1 MTLWQEVER
10 LLGTDPEYGDAA
22 AIERR
27 VLGRLRVGLTLLAEL
42 TPHNAEPVRRCA
54 AAPDADLRVLS
65 RDPVLRSAFESDL
78 QTVTTQDLQ
87 TVTTQDLQTV
97 TTQDLQTVTTQAD
110 TGLLLPGLL
119 PADAGYAVSRAAA
132 GGYAVSRAAA
142 GGYAVSRAAAG
153 GYAVSRAA
161 GESPRSAW
169 AWTET
174 TRSTKDPVTAR
185 LWSLLDEQFPR
196 GTADVPIKPSAA
208 ELKMIDEAAALLTAL
223 MPSVG
228 PGVLAN
234 VGMIGLARDEGE
246 DGPLHSVSGG
256 DRFPATVFIAPE
268 KLQNVWDAAGAL
280 LHEALHLAL
289 FEIIRCGAVVF
300 DHVDATADVVPIPW
314 RREAWSLMRVLFAL
328 HVYVHLAVYH
338 GLARSAGPEIT
349 SRFGEPPA
357 DAAVSRATFGG
368 ARYATPELRAR
379 HLAEQLAQRSGLFT
393 GYGHQLIA
401 WLVKALDLLAPP
413 TPGGGDGTTYQ
424 AVAPVAAVPLPEQ
437 RRLVVALADPPR
449 VRWLNPAAWLV
460 YRLCDGRDSA
470 AISKEYAESVAGV
483 VPPAEALRQ
492 AGTALRAL
500 VDDGLVVTA

>member
-22 AIERR
+22 AVERR

-42 TPHNAEPVRRCA
+42 SPHNAEPVRRCA

-78 QTVTTQDLQ
+78 QTVTTQGPQ
-87 TVTTQDLQTV
+87 TI
-97 TTQDLQTVTTQAD
+97 TTQAD

-119 PADAGYAVSRAAA
+119 PADAGYTVSRVAA
-132 GGYAVSRAAA
+132 GGYAVSRAP
-142 GGYAVSRAAAG
+142 
-153 GYAVSRAA
+153 
-161 GESPRSAW
+161 GEPSRSAW
-169 AWTET
+169 VWTET
-174 TRSTKDPVTAR
+174 TRGTKDPVTER

-338 GLARSAGPEIT
+338 GLARSAGPGIT

-357 DAAVSRATFGG
+357 DAALSRATFGG

-413 TPGGGDGTTYQ
+413 TPGDGDGTTYQ
-424 AVAPVAAVPLPEQ
+424 AVAPVAAVPMPEQ

-470 AISKEYAESVAGV
+470 AIIKEYAESVAGV

-492 AGTALRAL
+492 AGTALQAL
-500 VDDGLVVTA
+500 VDEGLVVTA

>member
-1 MTLWQEVER
+1 MTRRDLWQEVER
-10 LLGTDPEYGDAA
+10 LLGTDPEYGDAG

-78 QTVTTQDLQ
+78 QTVTTQGLQ
-87 TVTTQDLQTV
+87 TVTTH
-97 TTQDLQTVTTQAD
+97 AD

-119 PADAGYAVSRAAA
+119 PADAGH
-132 GGYAVSRAAA
+132 
-142 GGYAVSRAAAG
+142 
-153 GYAVSRAA
+153 AVSRAA
-161 GESPRSAW
+161 GGGHVVSREAGEPSRSAW
-169 AWTET
+169 VWTGT

-185 LWSLLDEQFPR
+185 LWSLLDEQFPQ

-338 GLARSAGPEIT
+338 GLARSAGPEVT

-357 DAAVSRATFGG
+357 DAALSRATFGG

-413 TPGGGDGTTYQ
+413 TPVAGDGTTYQ
-424 AVAPVAAVPLPEQ
+424 AVAPVAAVPMPDQ

-460 YRLCDGRDSA
+460 YRLCDGRDRT

-492 AGTALRAL
+492 ADTALQAL

>member
-22 AIERR
+22 AVERR
-27 VLGRLRVGLTLLAEL
+27 VLGRLRVGLALLAEL

-78 QTVTTQDLQ
+78 QTLTTQGLR
-87 TVTTQDLQTV
+87 TA
-97 TTQDLQTVTTQAD
+97 TTQAD
-110 TGLLLPGLL
+110 DGLLLPGLL

-132 GGYAVSRAAA
+132 GGYAASRAT
-142 GGYAVSRAAAG
+142 
-153 GYAVSRAA
+153 
-161 GESPRSAW
+161 GEPSRSAW
-169 AWTET
+169 VWTQT
-174 TRSTKDPVTAR
+174 TRGTKDPVTAR

-196 GTADVPIKPSAA
+196 GTADVPITPSAA
-208 ELKMIDEAAALLTAL
+208 ELKMIDEAAALLAAL

-338 GLARSAGPEIT
+338 GLARSASPEIT

-357 DAAVSRATFGG
+357 DAALSRATFGG

-424 AVAPVAAVPLPEQ
+424 AVAPVAAVPMPEQ

-470 AISKEYAESVAGV
+470 AIIKEYAESVAGV
-483 VPPAEALRQ
+483 VPPAEALHQ
-492 AGTALRAL
+492 AGTALQAL
-500 VDDGLVVTA
+500 VDDGLVVARHLSG